1 MTVSFFYFIVY
12 SIILIIITLF
22 IFSLINRKKVD
33 SLVDS
38 FEYHYHFGIKNNDF
52 LYSIRYL
59 HSIITLQD
67 FFRIDSSK
75 HEYYLAHKQADTQAA
90 QSL

>member
-12 SIILIIITLF
+12 RIILIITLF

-33 SLVDS
+33 SLVDY

-52 LYSIRYL
+52 LYYSTV

-67 FFRIDSSK
+67 FTNR
-75 HEYYLAHKQADTQAA
+75 
-90 QSL
+90 